1 MEPNDAY
8 AGREQTLVKHAVL
21 RTYLSR
27 FAPIILSH
35 WTSITYVDC
44 FSGPWNAHSSDLKD
58 TSFAIAIDELRKARD
73 VQNAHG
79 RKVDLRCYFLEKD
92 KDAYTK
98 LKAFGDANSDATV
111 ETKNAALD
119 DSVSEIVDFVGRGG
133 AQTFPF
139 IFIDP
144 TGWTG
149 FAMNTIAPIL
159 QLQPGEVLINL
170 MTKDIRRFITSPEQ
184 QTQDSFNRLF
194 GRPGVKDRVAG
205 AKGLERDDVV
215 VDEYRKSVRDCGN
228 YRYVCSAIVLHPERD
243 RTHFHLIYATRHR
256 KGVEVFKNAEKKA
269 MEAQESARATA
280 RERRRVEATRMV
292 SLFDGH
298 EMHSPAYY
306 EEIRQHYVCRS
317 RAVASDIL
325 KQRGR
330 VPYEALWD
338 ATMVQPLT
346 WESDLKLWLREWASA
361 GHVSYEGWKPGQRV
375 PRLGEQNVVVWK

>member
-1 MEPNDAY
+1 VEQNDEY

-58 TSFAIAIDELRKARD
+58 TSFAIAIDELRKARE
-73 VQNAHG
+73 VQSANG
-79 RKVDLRCYFLEKD
+79 RRVDLRCFFLEKD
-92 KDAYTK
+92 RDAYAR
-98 LKAFGDANSDATV
+98 LKAFGDANSDVTVATR
-111 ETKNAALD
+111 NATLD
-119 DSVSEIVDFVGRGG
+119 DSVSEIVDFVKRGG

-184 QTQDSFNRLF
+184 QTQDSFKRLF
-194 GRPGVKDRVAG
+194 GRAGVRDRVAG
-205 AKGLERDDVV
+205 AKGLDRDDVV

-228 YRYVCSAIVLHPERD
+228 YSYVCSAIVLHPERD

-292 SLFDGH
+292 SLFGGH
-298 EMHSPAYY
+298 GMHSPAYY

-317 RAVASDIL
+317 RAVASEIL